1 MIDNIKGELRIFT
14 REVETSKGN
23 KRILFNACVGS
34 TKNEDGS
41 FLNYYMPINFSNAVK
56 KEIANTNV
64 YTNKHFDCLVED
76 AWIKAYKDSDEN
88 TRPILFVNKAKIVF
102 EDKKETKETKKSK
115 TKQTKRSEETKEDLP
130 F

>member
-41 FLNYYMPINFSNAVK
+41 FLNYYMPINFSKAVK
-56 KEIANTNV
+56 EEIAKTNV

-102 EDKKETKETKKSK
+102 EDKKETKVIKKETKKSK
-115 TKQTKRSEETKEDLP
+115 ETKEDLP